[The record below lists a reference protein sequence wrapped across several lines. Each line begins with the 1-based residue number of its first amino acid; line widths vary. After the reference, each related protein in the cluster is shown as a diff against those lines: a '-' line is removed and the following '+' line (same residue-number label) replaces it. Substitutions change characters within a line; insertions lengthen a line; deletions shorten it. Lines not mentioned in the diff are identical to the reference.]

1 MKEGRR
7 KRISIMEAP
16 SSAGAYA
23 PGQGSR
29 TNKSAMK
36 ILPPSLSSNEGE
48 AVLRFKINKS
58 RGRGGCP

>member
-1 MKEGRR
+1 
-7 KRISIMEAP
+7 MEAP

-58 RGRGGCP
+58 RGRGRWQPV